1 MRSPIIAPISN
12 VTTVFLLH
20 LRLWSCFDDIVAGL
34 VLLQRGMMEGTGTS
48 VSFLITKRSS
58 IVHDNLIG
66 QLLISNNIK

>member
-20 LRLWSCFDDIVAGL
+20 LRLWSCFDDIIAGL
-34 VLLQRGMMEGTGTS
+34 VLLQRGMKGTGTS

-66 QLLISNNIK
+66 QLLISNI

>member
-34 VLLQRGMMEGTGTS
+34 VLLQRGMEGTGQFPNYQT
-48 VSFLITKRSS
+48 FIYSS
-58 IVHDNLIG
+58 
-66 QLLISNNIK
+66 

>member
-34 VLLQRGMMEGTGTS
+34 VLLQRGMEGTGTS

-66 QLLISNNIK
+66 QLLISNI